1 MNDLEKLIQNICPNG
16 VERIRIGAFAK
27 VQKTKNKG
35 HISEEAYSITQ
46 RGLIPTNEFFG
57 EKTKITSSDT
67 SGYYLVY
74 KNWFVYSPSRIDVGS
89 INYLKV
95 NGPVIVS
102 PLDVVF
108 SVDEEKILPVYLL
121 TYLLSHYGMR
131 QILDHRQGIEG
142 TGRRTLPFA
151 ELAKVEVPLPP
162 LPIQQRI
169 VEILDKFTSLVSSL
183 DSEIALRQKQ
193 YEYYRNKLLSFEGEN
208 IEYKKLGDVC
218 DTLSGFPFDS
228 SKFTNE
234 GIRLMRGMNI
244 KRGYLDFSED
254 LNRYWPTSQNLEKY
268 LLEDNDIVMSMD
280 GSLVGKSFATIEK
293 KHLPLIL
300 VQRVARIRS
309 TKIDTHYVYQC
320 IKYNFSD
327 YVDKKKTG
335 GAIPHISMKDI
346 DNFIIPFPPLD
357 RQLSIVRTL
366 DTFESLLTNLK
377 KERELRQKQ
386 YEYYREKLL
395 TFA

>member
-1 MNDLEKLIQNICPNG
+1 MNDLEKLIQNLCPNG

-74 KNWFVYSPSRIDVGS
+74 KDWFVYSPSRIDVGS

-108 SVDEEKILPVYLL
+108 SVDEEKILPLYLL
-121 TYLLSHYGMR
+121 TYLLSLYGMR

-193 YEYYRNKLLSFEGEN
+193 YEYYRNKLLSFEEGDAKWKIISDIADNYTGLTYKPANVSETGTLVLRSSN
-208 IEYKKLGDVC
+208 IQDSHLIFEDNVYVQGLQIPHRALVKQDDVLICVRNGSRALIGKCAMIDKASEGMAFGAFMSILRAKDVNPKYLFYVWQLDSTVKQYKGD
-218 DTLSGFPFDS
+218 DAAPINQIT
-228 SKFTNE
+228 SK
-234 GIRLMRGMNI
+234 
-244 KRGYLDFSED
+244 DFS
-254 LNRYWPTSQNLEKY
+254 
-268 LLEDNDIVMSMD
+268 
-280 GSLVGKSFATIEK
+280 
-293 KHLPLIL
+293 
-300 VQRVARIRS
+300 RIRVQVPS
-309 TKIDTHYVYQC
+309 L
-320 IKYNFSD
+320 
-327 YVDKKKTG
+327 DKQQ
-335 GAIPHISMKDI
+335 
-346 DNFIIPFPPLD
+346 
-357 RQLSIVRTL
+357 RIVRTL